1 MGGACW
7 RLNCWSG
14 SWAARLARGGDFAEV
29 YLQDRTVSS
38 ISLEDR
44 KIERL
49 QAGRERGAGLRV
61 VIGAVTGFA
70 YTDDLSEA
78 SLLRAAEVASGVARS
93 SPVGGRLALK
103 RRRHRSVARELDP
116 PERRTERERA
126 ELVRRVDQAARAS
139 GDAIRQVSARLSHS
153 RQRVTIANSEGLLA
167 ADERL
172 ELQLSAAVTA
182 EREGLRQVGRRVR
195 GGQAG
200 LEC

>member
-1 MGGACW
+1 MLRTELLARVLGA
-7 RLNCWSG
+7 
-14 SWAARLARGGDFAEV
+14 ALARGGDFAEV

-78 SLLRAAEVASGVARS
+78 SLLRAAEVASGVARGS
-93 SPVGGRLALK
+93 AGGGRVALK
-103 RRRHRSVARELDP
+103 RRRQRPVAWELDP

-126 ELVRRVDQAARAS
+126 ELVRRVD
-139 GDAIRQVSARLSHS
+139 
-153 RQRVTIANSEGLLA
+153 
-167 ADERL
+167 
-172 ELQLSAAVTA
+172 
-182 EREGLRQVGRRVR
+182 
-195 GGQAG
+195 
-200 LEC
+200 